1 MVEKNDQPKN
11 QMKYWHD
18 LLIWSKAS
26 VPWQFKYLR
35 NVKVQLI
42 CFKILVIEN
51 QQKKLPFQEMW
62 SSKWEND
69 LPNKFLVEEKNKHQ
83 YKRKKSNQKQI
94 PTISFLQ
101 IVSLYV
107 LKSEYTVVIWS
118 MNGGVMC
125 GVWCVVCA
133 DGCNC
138 RKPIA
143 AYRCL
148 SFSYHARKYY
158 ILHFKAFI
166 VLIYYYAYNKTV
178 CHLFLKLNVYLE
190 VFVINIKTKCK
201 KTRFWKTFLSNT
213 T

>member
-1 MVEKNDQPKN
+1 MTDN
-11 QMKYWHD
+11 QQIFCHSRKCEAQNGTSPWSKKKININANGGKLNHKKIPPISSTNCEF
-18 LLIWSKAS
+18 IWSWNLSGNLKNE
-26 VPWQFKYLR
+26 WC
-35 NVKVQLI
+35 NV
-42 CFKILVIEN
+42 CVI
-51 QQKKLPFQEMW
+51 
-62 SSKWEND
+62 
-69 LPNKFLVEEKNKHQ
+69 
-83 YKRKKSNQKQI
+83 
-94 PTISFLQ
+94 
-101 IVSLYV
+101 
-107 LKSEYTVVIWS
+107 VV
-118 MNGGVMC
+118 C
-125 GVWCVVCA
+125 GVCGVS
-133 DGCNC
+133 CNC